1 MALTI
6 PVLLGVLLASG
17 GQAPSYD
24 PDAAPAELRPAIAK
38 ADRAF
43 SELRQ
48 ALLARLSAALS
59 DGGPLSAVS
68 VCHDAAPEVAARV
81 RTEQGMALGRTS
93 HRLRNPENRS
103 PAWAAAHVAAAG
115 ERPGADARPLVV
127 DLGDR
132 VGVLRPIHA
141 MPMCTSCHGPAEQI
155 SPDLKE
161 TLAALYPADRA
172 TGFREGDL
180 RGWMWAEVTK
190 TAFE

>member
-6 PVLLGVLLASG
+6 CALLGVMLASG
-17 GQAPSYD
+17 GQAAPVA
-24 PDAAPAELRPAIAK
+24 PEAPAELQPAIAK

-43 SELRQ
+43 AELRQ
-48 ALLARLSAALS
+48 ALIARLSAELS
-59 DGGPLSAVS
+59 SGGPLTAVS
-68 VCHDAAPEVAARV
+68 ACHDVAPDIANRV
-81 RTEQGMALGRTS
+81 QAEQRIALGRTS

-103 PAWAAAHVAAAG
+103 PAWAAAHVAAAAD
-115 ERPGADARPLVV
+115 RPGADARPLVV

-141 MPMCTSCHGPAEQI
+141 MAMCTTCHGPADQI
-155 SPDLKE
+155 APDLKE

-180 RGWMWAEVTK
+180 RGWMWAEVPK
-190 TAFE
+190 TP